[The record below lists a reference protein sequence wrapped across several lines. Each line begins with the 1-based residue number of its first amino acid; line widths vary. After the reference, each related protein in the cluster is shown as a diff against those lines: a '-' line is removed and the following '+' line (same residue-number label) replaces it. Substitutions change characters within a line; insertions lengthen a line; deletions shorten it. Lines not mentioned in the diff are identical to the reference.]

1 MKEANMFLDK
11 LNTQRVGVFS
21 VDLLN
26 ILKIP
31 LFFFLIGNILFA
43 LLLFLRVR
51 ILADTFNA
59 SENKIIQAIVLG
71 YMFLVVV
78 GSLLA
83 VLFLI
88 LS

>member
-1 MKEANMFLDK
+1 MFLDK

-51 ILADTFNA
+51 ILADTFSA

>member
-51 ILADTFNA
+51 ILADTFSA